1 MGFCLLTVSN
11 AACPTLY
18 QKFLMFMFTFLHLC
32 TKGKSSSS
40 FKFISKAPMDIKA
53 FTEPP
58 YPKAS
63 SAIFP
68 FCLKSLVISSM
79 GILNISEA
87 EAS

>member
-1 MGFCLLTVSN
+1 
-11 AACPTLY
+11 
-18 QKFLMFMFTFLHLC
+18 MFTFLHLS

-68 FCLKSLVISSM
+68 FCLKIFELVI
-79 GILNISEA
+79 IANEY
-87 EAS
+87 EKT